1 MTDKELIAKS
11 QKIIMESRKELENT
25 GIDFVDRFL
34 SELDKAI
41 EHIDA
46 PTTTDKK
53 PDGNQDKLKL
63 NTLMDDLG
71 DWIYSMAFK
80 LTEVK
85 KSYQLLNE
93 NEQLKNKKEKDKY
106 QSIEEILFNLAS
118 ILRDYCVEETKK
130 SNERANFFMGVLY
143 NFGICVEQDDKK
155 AETYLE
161 RAALKNH
168 ISAQETLSQ
177 IYYLKSE
184 FEKSAKWIKR
194 MADQG
199 VAEDQAVMGMYYLH
213 GIGVEEND
221 EIAFQWFKKAAEQN
235 DSDGQNMLGRCYQ
248 EGWGTTKDVSEA
260 YNWFKRAAAKGHAD
274 AQNNLAKCYHDGIG
288 TNVDYKKS
296 FDLFEKSAR
305 QGCSAAQYHLGY
317 YYTYGD
323 GIEVNMET
331 GFKWMRKAAEQDDVG
346 AQYNVGCCYLNGQG
360 TEQDLCQAFIWF
372 KKAAEGGLS
381 EAQFM
386 LGDCYAE
393 GCGTDKDEI
402 QALDWYKKAAAQGNE
417 KAKKKLAILESP
429 ESTVTK
435 RANVKSLDEFYHWLY
450 KQTVDL
456 NFLDFEEDDNFLYEN
471 FEYFLGD
478 CLYTFE
484 KFWNAALQQGA
495 VHKNI
500 YTEFVLLGMMHQVFE
515 ENNVQHKLFEEYFFE
530 ELQPAELIIQ
540 EFIETD
546 KDILFSN
553 KGFAALGPMALSNI
567 MEFQKINP
575 LFVFLIPCYEI
586 AYYLGKARILNF
598 YEQDYPEVDYKFY
611 KPLKADKQKEI
622 EKEGLYEYFD
632 TVIKKFFNSTTID
645 DFASHI
651 EKILEKCPSYDKPV
665 FRATQIGDK
674 ETFNYFLAEYE
685 VGNVVENFGF
695 WSATKHYIPYDKSL
709 VKNKEEADTQ
719 LVYMQIDG
727 YSGKEVLYGEI
738 IFPRHKQFLV
748 TARRISDLNVTQ
760 IILKEIDPI

>member
-25 GIDFVDRFL
+25 GLDFVDRFL

-85 KSYQLLNE
+85 KSHQLLNE

-143 NFGICVEQDDKK
+143 NFGICVEQDNNK

-168 ISAQETLSQ
+168 ISSQEALSQ
-177 IYYLKSE
+177 ICYLKNE

-194 MADQG
+194 MANQG
-199 VAEDQAVMGMYYLH
+199 MAEGQAAMGMYYLH
-213 GIGVEEND
+213 GVGVEEND

-235 DSDGQNMLGRCYQ
+235 DSDGQNMLG
-248 EGWGTTKDVSEA
+248 
-260 YNWFKRAAAKGHAD
+260 
-274 AQNNLAKCYHDGIG
+274 
-288 TNVDYKKS
+288 
-296 FDLFEKSAR
+296 
-305 QGCSAAQYHLGY
+305 
-317 YYTYGD
+317 
-323 GIEVNMET
+323 
-331 GFKWMRKAAEQDDVG
+331 
-346 AQYNVGCCYLNGQG
+346 
-360 TEQDLCQAFIWF
+360 
-372 KKAAEGGLS
+372 
-381 EAQFM
+381 
-386 LGDCYAE
+386 
-393 GCGTDKDEI
+393 
-402 QALDWYKKAAAQGNE
+402 
-417 KAKKKLAILESP
+417 
-429 ESTVTK
+429 
-435 RANVKSLDEFYHWLY
+435 
-450 KQTVDL
+450 
-456 NFLDFEEDDNFLYEN
+456 
-471 FEYFLGD
+471 
-478 CLYTFE
+478 
-484 KFWNAALQQGA
+484 
-495 VHKNI
+495 
-500 YTEFVLLGMMHQVFE
+500 
-515 ENNVQHKLFEEYFFE
+515 
-530 ELQPAELIIQ
+530 
-540 EFIETD
+540 
-546 KDILFSN
+546 
-553 KGFAALGPMALSNI
+553 PMALSNI

-575 LFVFLIPCYEI
+575 LFVFLVPCYEI

-598 YEQDYPEVDYKFY
+598 DEQDYPEVDYKFY